1 MRRLSLDRFHR
12 VIRCGL
18 LVAAIGIL
26 FTLDNL
32 GVVHAEDYLRFWPAG
47 LVAIGVLKLWQSRH
61 GGGALAAV
69 LFLAVGGWLLL
80 EQLAIFDIRF
90 ADIWPLLLVFVGLY
104 LVWQGL
110 SVRASTRPD
119 AHSTVS
125 AMAILGGVSRGNSSR
140 TFQGA
145 DLTAIMGGC
154 ELDLRNSTIEDEAV
168 IDVFALWGGIDIRVP
183 EGWAV
188 ESRIVP
194 ILGSVEDKTRV
205 PQGMTPSRLVLRGFA
220 VMGGIDIKN

>member
-1 MRRLSLDRFHR
+1 VF
-12 VIRCGL
+12 GL
-18 LVAAIGIL
+18 LVAAIGVL

-32 GVVHAEDYLRFWPAG
+32 GFVQAEDYLRFWPAG
-47 LVAIGVLKLWQSRH
+47 LVAIGLLKLWQSRQ
-61 GGGALAAV
+61 GGGALAGF

-80 EQLAIFDIRF
+80 EQLTIFDIQF
-90 ADIWPLLLVFVGLY
+90 ADIWPLLLVFVGSY

-140 TFQGA
+140 AFQGA

-154 ELDLRNSTIEDEAV
+154 ELDLRNSTIDGEAV
-168 IDVFALWGGIDIRVP
+168 IDVFALWGGIEIRVP